1 MGNRLYC
8 CWVCDKPHPQW
19 TITRRGDVATTW
31 ACPDHLS
38 DVCDEFQRDAEI
50 TELVV
55 THHLKALEW
64 AEMFGNRQAL

>member
-8 CWVCDKPHPQW
+8 CQVCDQPNPQW
-19 TITRRGDVATTW
+19 AIMRRGDVATTW

-38 DVCDEFQRDAEI
+38 AACDAFQRDAEI

-55 THHLKALEW
+55 THHLKATEW
-64 AEMFGNRQAL
+64 AEMFGTRKAL